1 MAKQPGVWVW
11 SLFRFS
17 ASTSIRFTLGNG
29 IPRSSDLQVPFDFM
43 VLDVELGALC
53 ACCIS
58 QSDPQPGAHISYPLA
73 LPLLLLNPHDFQ
85 GL

>member
-11 SLFRFS
+11 LLFMFS
-17 ASTSIRFTLGNG
+17 ASTSIRFTLGNR
-29 IPRSSDLQVPFDFM
+29 IPRSSDLQVPFDFV
-43 VLDVELGALC
+43 VLEVEPGALC

-58 QSDPQPGAHISYPLA
+58 QSDPQPGTHISYPLA
-73 LPLLLLNPHDFQ
+73 LPLLLPNPHDFQ